1 MLLSYWSADGDTLQ
15 ISARTKLQFLSGPTG
30 SNLSPRYTMLPHVA
44 SDDAPTNVLSRCA
57 QARSLRPVNVT
68 EFRRVTRG

>member
-44 SDDAPTNVLSRCA
+44 SDDAPTNVFGR
-57 QARSLRPVNVT
+57 RTNTLRPVNVT
-68 EFRRVTRG
+68 EFAV